1 MCLKRSRWWL
11 RKGQLKPW
19 RSRNIMH
26 LHMAFFLA
34 SPSSPL
40 WSFTLYPF
48 IFPWSF
54 PPLYLLIC
62 VCSLSLLPTTAQPED
77 PALYLRPET
86 IDIHEFGHSGPSPFI
101 CTVRKETK
109 ATSHSVE
116 PHVRV
121 TGEWCQ
127 AVCMCVTPRDYATVF
142 SRLPFNSGKPLAFTT
157 FSANF
162 KSVG

>member
-1 MCLKRSRWWL
+1 MEE
-11 RKGQLKPW
+11 QE
-19 RSRNIMH
+19 H
-26 LHMAFFLA
+26 HA
-34 SPSSPL
+34 SPHGLFSGFSIFTALIFHTLPVYISLVVSPA
-40 WSFTLYPF
+40 
-48 IFPWSF
+48 
-54 PPLYLLIC
+54 LLIC